1 MRVLSGLRPYLWRN
15 RRDLALGLL
24 FSVAVYAVALLGPWL
39 LRLAID
45 GLSQPGGTDMWTL
58 GRYALLMAGAA
69 ALANVFSFLQHWRL
83 FLVGNRVE
91 FDYRNDFFRHL
102 QEMEPAFF
110 QQRKTGDIVSLA
122 TNDLGVIRTLVG
134 AGSINFL
141 NSTVALITGLSLMFV
156 LDAKLALYTL
166 LILPLITVVYVAL
179 ARPNRQRFERM
190 QEQYSVLSSMVQ
202 ENIAGVRVV
211 KAYAQ
216 EDAELG
222 KFGLLCQEYTRRAKS
237 YMRLSGV
244 LSPLMFVIFGFAVMV
259 MLLVGGDDVIHHRL
273 TLGGLIQFNGY
284 LMMLNWPVV
293 ALGWLITIVGQAE
306 GAMNRLLSVQNRAAT
321 IADGPATLPIGQVN
335 GAVRF
340 EDVSLTL
347 NGTAIL
353 RNISLDIPAGSS
365 VAIVG
370 AIGSGKSSLINLIL
384 RLFDPTAGRVTL
396 DGVDLRHVP
405 LETLRRGVG
414 YVPQETFLFSATL
427 AENILY
433 GVEQSEPARAEALVA
448 QASGLA
454 GLARDVAGF
463 PEGYQTMLGERG
475 ITLSGGQKQRAAIAR
490 AVAKDPRI
498 LILDDALSAVDTQTE
513 DLILSGL
520 RGVMEQRTSI
530 IVSHRISTVRH
541 ADRIVVLSEG
551 RIVESGTHRGLIAQ
565 GGLYADMY
573 RRQLLAEEMEE
584 TV

>member
-1 MRVLSGLRPYLWRN
+1 M
-15 RRDLALGLL
+15 
-24 FSVAVYAVALLGPWL
+24 
-39 LRLAID
+39 
-45 GLSQPGGTDMWTL
+45 
-58 GRYALLMAGAA
+58 
-69 ALANVFSFLQHWRL
+69 
-83 FLVGNRVE
+83 
-91 FDYRNDFFRHL
+91 
-102 QEMEPAFF
+102 
-110 QQRKTGDIVSLA
+110 
-122 TNDLGVIRTLVG
+122 
-134 AGSINFL
+134 
-141 NSTVALITGLSLMFV
+141 
-156 LDAKLALYTL
+156 
-166 LILPLITVVYVAL
+166 
-179 ARPNRQRFERM
+179 
-190 QEQYSVLSSMVQ
+190 
-202 ENIAGVRVV
+202 
-211 KAYAQ
+211 
-216 EDAELG
+216 
-222 KFGLLCQEYTRRAKS
+222 
-237 YMRLSGV
+237 
-244 LSPLMFVIFGFAVMV
+244 
-259 MLLVGGDDVIHHRL
+259 
-273 TLGGLIQFNGY
+273 
-284 LMMLNWPVV
+284 
-293 ALGWLITIVGQAE
+293 
-306 GAMNRLLSVQNRAAT
+306 
-321 IADGPATLPIGQVN
+321 
-335 GAVRF
+335 
-340 EDVSLTL
+340 
-347 NGTAIL
+347 
-353 RNISLDIPAGSS
+353 
-365 VAIVG
+365 
-370 AIGSGKSSLINLIL
+370 
-384 RLFDPTAGRVTL
+384 
-396 DGVDLRHVP
+396 P

-475 ITLSGGQKQRAAIAR
+475 ITLSGGQKQRTAIAR